1 MKSTFSFFIHFCI
14 LLALGLFGSLQIH
27 SQSNSYFTL
36 LDKHEKS
43 DFNYSGLDS
52 INYFLGKNDLLN
64 NVFNPQ
70 EGNYI
75 VYRFTR
81 TSKGIS
87 KINDS
92 TIVTTELILLKVD
105 PSTSIIMEA
114 IYFPLDWRES
124 PLKAVLIKSKPNIK
138 LRKKTKMARLKLDNS
153 KVNTGFL
160 HFN

>member
-14 LLALGLFGSLQIH
+14 FLTPGLFGSLQIH

-36 LDKHEKS
+36 LDKQEKS
-43 DFNYSGLDS
+43 DFNYSGIDS
-52 INYFLGKNDLLN
+52 INYFFGKNDLLD

-70 EGNYI
+70 AGNYI

-87 KINDS
+87 KLNDS
-92 TIVTTELILLKVD
+92 TIVTTELILLKVE
-105 PSTSIIMEA
+105 PNTKIIMEA
-114 IYFPLDWRES
+114 IYFPLEWREL
-124 PLKAVLIKSKPNIK
+124 PLSAVLMKSTPNIK
-138 LRKKTKMARLKLDNS
+138 LRKKTKIARLKLDNS